1 MSVQRDL
8 LTPIITG
15 IIAIILE
22 RWLYNHSSALRAFV
36 GAEPRS

>member
-22 RWLYNHSSALRAFV
+22 RWLYNHSSALRSFV
-36 GAEPRS
+36 GAEPRA